1 MVHGQC
7 VNLPRIMGGW
17 LLFPSLGQSVEP
29 PSASRSLHDRI
40 DGYSAHEA
48 IKPGCAP
55 GPEVGS
61 MQHDAEGDMASD
73 AQTQS
78 KNNPLAHHV
87 NQLGLKPDEKE

>member
-1 MVHGQC
+1 M
-7 VNLPRIMGGW
+7 MGGW
-17 LLFPSLGQSVEP
+17 LLFPSLGESVKLP
-29 PSASRSLHDRI
+29 NAPHTLHDRI
-40 DGYSAHEA
+40 YGYSAQEA

-73 AQTQS
+73 PQAQS

-87 NQLGLKPDEKE
+87 NKLGLKPDEKE